1 MKKSRTI
8 TLGLPIALAS
18 MDRTALR
25 DLLVKELHKER
36 EFIELYTGLKFNYA
50 LRMPI
55 EQADEIAA
63 QATVYGMTIIDY
75 TAALLHEGV

>member
-8 TLGLPIALAS
+8 TLGLPIALAG
-18 MDRTALR
+18 MDRNALR
-25 DLLVKELHKER
+25 DLLTKELYKER
-36 EFIELYTGLKFNYA
+36 EFIELYSGLKFNYA

-55 EQADEIAA
+55 EQADEIAE

>member
-8 TLGLPIALAS
+8 TLGLPIALAG
-18 MDRTALR
+18 MDRNALR
-25 DLLVKELHKER
+25 DLLTKELYKER
-36 EFIELYTGLKFNYA
+36 EFIELYSGLKFNYA

-55 EQADEIAA
+55 DQADEIAA
-63 QATVYGMTIIDY
+63 QATLYNMTIIDY

>member
-8 TLGLPIALAS
+8 TLGLPIALAG
-18 MDRTALR
+18 MDRNALR
-25 DLLVKELHKER
+25 DLLTKELYKER
-36 EFIELYTGLKFNYA
+36 EFIELYSGLKFNYA

-63 QATVYGMTIIDY
+63 QAAVYGMTIIDY